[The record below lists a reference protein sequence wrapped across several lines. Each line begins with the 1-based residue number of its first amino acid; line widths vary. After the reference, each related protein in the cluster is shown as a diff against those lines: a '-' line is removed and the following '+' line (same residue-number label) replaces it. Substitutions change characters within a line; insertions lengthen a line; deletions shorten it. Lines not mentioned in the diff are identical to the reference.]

1 MTADLLVVDTLA
13 RLYDCPED
21 KMLCHVLV
29 VIGRGASVV
38 ALPAWNLA
46 ARNPNKVAPTRV
58 IRHRPLAIQK
68 RVTFV
73 VDLQF
78 QARAGAVVHVL
89 EALVGLAN
97 SRWKLQKG
105 RQSTQQRRPERQHR
119 NTNSS
124 ISMMWGVCGNG

>member
-1 MTADLLVVDTLA
+1 MTADLIVVDTLA

-21 KMLCHVLV
+21 DMLCHVLA
-29 VIGRGASVV
+29 VIGRGAPVV
-38 ALPAWNLA
+38 TLSTWNLA
-46 ARNPNKVAPTRV
+46 ARDPKKVAPTSV

-78 QARAGAVVHVL
+78 QTRAATVMHVL

-97 SRWKLQKG
+97 SRWKLQKK
-105 RQSTQQRRPERQHR
+105 RADHR
-119 NTNSS
+119 HSRGGQKDNTETRIR
-124 ISMMWGVCGNG
+124 ISP